1 MIQAEFARGQL
12 DKDDV
17 HIKQICVVCQFMHT
31 NTRTYILS
39 SPCTYLAPSP
49 PCSLNKQ
56 GSVDHVGNQNRCSNL
71 PHKITH
77 TYIMVDMH
85 AHTDTHSHTHSYT
98 LVYHH
103 TLPFNSGRSQFHPR
117 SVLIIKEV
125 SIGSGEKTKAFVS
138 LSSTTIKVLITVPP

>member
-1 MIQAEFARGQL
+1 MY
-12 DKDDV
+12 
-17 HIKQICVVCQFMHT
+17 T

-39 SPCTYLAPSP
+39 SPCTYLVPSP

-56 GSVDHVGNQNRCSNL
+56 GSVDCVGNQNRCSNL

-103 TLPFNSGRSQFHPR
+103 TLPLILEDH
-117 SVLIIKEV
+117 IIKEV
-125 SIGSGEKTKAFVS
+125 SIGSGEKTKVFVS
-138 LSSTTIKVLITVPP
+138 LSSTTTVLGLPLAKIFKPGANFPNCHSYQTANTET

>member
-1 MIQAEFARGQL
+1 MYVSL
-12 DKDDV
+12 
-17 HIKQICVVCQFMHT
+17 CV
-31 NTRTYILS
+31 RTYILS
-39 SPCTYLAPSP
+39 SYLAPFSP
-49 PCSLNKQ
+49 CKQ
-56 GSVDHVGNQNRCSNL
+56 GSVDRVGNQNRCSNL

-77 TYIMVDMH
+77 IHHGRH
-85 AHTDTHSHTHSYT
+85 ACTHRHSHTHIYT

-138 LSSTTIKVLITVPP
+138 LSSTTTVLGLPLAKMFKPGRTFPTVFYTKQQTQKRKA

>member
-1 MIQAEFARGQL
+1 
-12 DKDDV
+12 
-17 HIKQICVVCQFMHT
+17 MHT

-49 PCSLNKQ
+49 PSSLNKQ
-56 GSVDHVGNQNRCSNL
+56 GSVDRVGNQNRCSNI
-71 PHKITH
+71 PHKVTH

-138 LSSTTIKVLITVPP
+138 LSSTTTVLGLPLAKTFKPGANWRTFPTVIHTKQQTQKRKA

>member
-1 MIQAEFARGQL
+1 MGTLPTHLSGSCMSVYAY
-12 DKDDV
+12 KYTYV
-17 HIKQICVVCQFMHT
+17 HTLVAM
-31 NTRTYILS
+31 
-39 SPCTYLAPSP
+39 YLPGTISTKLA
-49 PCSLNKQ
+49 NKQ
-56 GSVDHVGNQNRCSNL
+56 GSVDRVGNQNRCSNL

-77 TYIMVDMH
+77 THMMVDMH

-125 SIGSGEKTKAFVS
+125 SIGSREKTKAFVS
-138 LSSTTIKVLITVPP
+138 LNSTTTVLTRSTPS

>member
-1 MIQAEFARGQL
+1 MY
-12 DKDDV
+12 
-17 HIKQICVVCQFMHT
+17 T

-49 PCSLNKQ
+49 PSSLNKQ
-56 GSVDHVGNQNRCSNL
+56 GSVDRVGNQNRCSNI
-71 PHKITH
+71 PHKVTH
-77 TYIMVDMH
+77 THMMVDMH

-138 LSSTTIKVLITVPP
+138 LNSTTTVLGLPLAKIFKPGANFPNCHSYQTANTET

>member
-1 MIQAEFARGQL
+1 
-12 DKDDV
+12 
-17 HIKQICVVCQFMHT
+17 MHT

-56 GSVDHVGNQNRCSNL
+56 GSVDRVGNQNRYSNL

-77 TYIMVDMH
+77 IHHGRHVC
-85 AHTDTHSHTHSYT
+85 THRHSLSHTHNSYT
-98 LVYHH
+98 LIYHH
-103 TLPFNSGRSQFHPR
+103 TLPFNSGRSQLHPR

-138 LSSTTIKVLITVPP
+138 LSSTTTVLGLPLAKIFKPRANFPNCHTYLTANTET